1 MEDIDPETTK
11 AKAKDASSLDACS
24 HSNVV
29 DIKVD
34 IPDKNVGVSAGVRET
49 IEQGNLNNPKVVEM
63 FGESTVAGRKPKQI
77 LGDAMS
83 QDQITKMKA
92 MEEEEHKAARRK
104 SISEM
109 KKVLE
114 AKGPTEEQ
122 QELELSKHLSK
133 KAISTFG
140 DEKVRMKSAYVV
152 ETPSANPK
160 VVEMFGESTVAGRK
174 PKQILGDAMSQDQIT
189 KMKAME
195 EEEHKAARRK
205 SISEMKKV
213 LEAKGP
219 TEEQQ
224 ELELSKHLS
233 KKAISTLGDEKVRR
247 ASQQVVEQPTNSAKA
262 VKLLGH
268 SKVRGRKA
276 HALLGSPMTEDQL
289 KKQKHRTLSKAQP
302 YVGDL
307 NLTKPSGDKEGAK

>member
-1 MEDIDPETTK
+1 MEDIDLETTT
-11 AKAKDASSLDACS
+11 AKASDASSLDARS

-34 IPDKNVGVSAGVRET
+34 IPEKNVGVSAGVRET
-49 IEQGNLNNPKVVEM
+49 IEQRNLNNPKVVEV

-83 QDQITKMKA
+83 QDQIAKMKA

-104 SISEM
+104 SVSEM

-133 KAISTFG
+133 KAIS
-140 DEKVRMKSAYVV
+140 K
-152 ETPSANPK
+152 
-160 VVEMFGESTVAGRK
+160 
-174 PKQILGDAMSQDQIT
+174 
-189 KMKAME
+189 
-195 EEEHKAARRK
+195 
-205 SISEMKKV
+205 
-213 LEAKGP
+213 
-219 TEEQQ
+219 
-224 ELELSKHLS
+224 
-233 KKAISTLGDEKVRR
+233 LGDERVRR

-276 HALLGSPMTEDQL
+276 HALLGSPMTEEQL
-289 KKQKHRTLSKAQP
+289 KKQKHRTFSKAQP